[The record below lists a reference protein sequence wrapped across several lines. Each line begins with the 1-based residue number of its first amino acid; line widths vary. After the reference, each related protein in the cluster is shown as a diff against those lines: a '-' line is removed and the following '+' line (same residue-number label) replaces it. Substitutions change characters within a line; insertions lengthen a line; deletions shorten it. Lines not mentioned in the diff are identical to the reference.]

1 MVVVGSGSVA
11 VDYSE
16 IPDDRDF
23 TKPLLVSGTPGHGV
37 VVPENTKASSRS
49 VPAVM
54 RRVLDFARPL
64 FTRYRLLFAL
74 KAATGVTVAWFVG
87 RLLPGELESYAYYA
101 PLGALLG
108 VAPTIVA
115 SVRTSVELI
124 AGIAVGLALG
134 WGLVAAGTPW
144 YVRAPVAAGVGT
156 LIAGVRSL
164 GEGRVYVSIA
174 AVFVVIL
181 GAGDP
186 ESYVA
191 GYIAQFAVGLIVGIL
206 ANLLFIPPLSFD
218 YARSQVADLK
228 SGFADAADDL
238 ATVLRSDWPPDR
250 ADWLEDSRRRQRR
263 VDEAEFRVQEARESA
278 RGNPR
283 TLWKKYDSSGA
294 DADVEALRY
303 VSLRLSD
310 ISDALGS
317 AIWQEPVTVT
327 IPSDAVEALARA
339 LGDLADYIRAWN
351 TGIDIEE
358 TRDRYAADVDEVGEI
373 YERFTT
379 ESGLGTIVFALRSI
393 LGRMNERTT
402 SSS

>member
-1 MVVVGSGSVA
+1 
-11 VDYSE
+11 
-16 IPDDRDF
+16 
-23 TKPLLVSGTPGHGV
+23 
-37 VVPENTKASSRS
+37 
-49 VPAVM
+49 M
-54 RRVLDFARPL
+54 RHILNFARPL
-64 FTRYRLLFAL
+64 FTRYRILFAL
-74 KAATGVTVAWFVG
+74 KAATGVTVAWLFG

-108 VAPTIVA
+108 VAPTILA
-115 SVRTSVELI
+115 SVRTSIELI

-134 WGLVAAGTPW
+134 WGLVVAGTPW

-156 LIAGVRSL
+156 FIAGVRTL

-174 AVFVVIL
+174 AVFVVII
-181 GAGDP
+181 GVGDP

-191 GYIAQFAVGLIVGIL
+191 GYIAQFALGLIVGIL
-206 ANLLFIPPLSFD
+206 TNLLFIPPLSFD

-238 ATVLRSDWPPDR
+238 AAVLRSDWPPER
-250 ADWLEDSRRRQRR
+250 ADWLEESRHRQRR
-263 VDEAEFRVQEARESA
+263 VDEAEFRVQEAKESA

-283 TLWKKYDSSGA
+283 TLWRKYDSSDA

-317 AIWQEPVTVT
+317 AIWQQPVTVT
-327 IPSDAVEALARA
+327 IPADAVEALARA
-339 LGDLADYIRAWN
+339 LSELAEYIRAWN
-351 TGIDIEE
+351 TGIDIEG
-358 TRDRYAADVDEVGEI
+358 TRSRYAADVNEVGQV

-393 LGRMNERTT
+393 LGRIDERTT
-402 SSS
+402 GSN